1 MYCNYYYVFG
11 IWFLVIFI
19 SYLYGVFVMV
29 YSLWGIWNGV
39 FGIGCLKCGV
49 GYIVFSMVCLL
60 LGFVYEVADMMC
72 LGWCVLWG
80 ICIVFGMVCLVLL
93 I

>member
-1 MYCNYYYVFG
+1 MGF
-11 IWFLVIFI
+11 
-19 SYLYGVFVMV
+19 
-29 YSLWGIWNGV
+29 SLWGIWNGV
-39 FGIGCLKCGV
+39 LGIGRLKCGD

-60 LGFVYEVADMMC
+60 LGFVYEVVDMMC

>member
-1 MYCNYYYVFG
+1 MG
-11 IWFLVIFI
+11 
-19 SYLYGVFVMV
+19 
-29 YSLWGIWNGV
+29 YSLWDIWNGV

-49 GYIVFSMVCLL
+49 GYIVFGMVCLL
-60 LGFVYEVADMMC
+60 LGFVYEVVDMMC

-80 ICIVFGMVCLVLL
+80 ICIVFGMVCLVLF